1 MSVVAPILGIAGVRG
16 HSGFNPGGLTIMA
29 AKPFVGISRVQ
40 VVTLEGAR
48 LGVARV
54 RHPTSGVQCLSFT
67 NPDGRRV
74 ALVSRE
80 SVTDLR
86 QRLWQL
92 SAADGVSYTLGPVD
106 IAVVRNLSV

>member
-1 MSVVAPILGIAGVRG
+1 MATKSFVFAP
-16 HSGFNPGGLTIMA
+16 
-29 AKPFVGISRVQ
+29 RVH

-54 RHPTSGVQCLSFT
+54 RHPASGAQCLSFT

-86 QRLWQL
+86 QRLWKV
-92 SAADGVSYTLGPVD
+92 SATDGVTHTLGPVD
-106 IAVVRNLSV
+106 IAVLRNLAS